1 MDIACGCRL
10 HAGTRRRGTRDE
22 LANRGV
28 AVRFEE

>member
-10 HAGTRRRGTRDE
+10 DAGTRRRSTRDE